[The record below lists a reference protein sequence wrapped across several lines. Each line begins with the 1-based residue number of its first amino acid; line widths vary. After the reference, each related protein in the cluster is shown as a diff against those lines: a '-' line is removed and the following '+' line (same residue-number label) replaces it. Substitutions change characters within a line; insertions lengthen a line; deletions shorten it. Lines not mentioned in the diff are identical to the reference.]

1 MSNKIYQEYLESQL
15 VLNSI
20 PSNYRYESYLN
31 YVNKFGQEKDDRTKT
46 GVKSLFGGQME
57 FDLNEGFPLITTKK
71 VFFKGVAIELLW
83 FLKGD
88 SNIKFL
94 KENNVKIWDEWA
106 TESGDLGPVYGVQW
120 TSWKT
125 QSEKTIN
132 QIANV
137 IEQLKN
143 NKNSRR
149 IIVSGWNVEY
159 LPDESKSP
167 QENVLNG
174 KQALPPCHT
183 LFQFYVDKD
192 NKLSCKLFQRSA
204 DLFLGVPFNIASYA
218 LLTHMIA
225 QCCDLDVGK
234 FVLTFGDSH
243 IYSNHYE
250 QVELQLSREPRKFPK
265 LKLNPN
271 IKNIFDFT
279 YDDISIVDYNP
290 HDSIKAEISV

>member
-20 PSNYRYESYLN
+20 PRNYRYESYLN

-183 LFQFYVDKD
+183 LFQFYVDKN

>member
-183 LFQFYVDKD
+183 LFQFYVDKN